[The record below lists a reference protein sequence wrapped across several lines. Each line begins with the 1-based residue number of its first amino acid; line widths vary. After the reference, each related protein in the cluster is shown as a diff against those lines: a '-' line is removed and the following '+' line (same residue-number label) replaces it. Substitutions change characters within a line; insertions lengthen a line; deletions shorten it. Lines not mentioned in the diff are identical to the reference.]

1 MSYHNNNSNSSNS
14 NNNSNNSMA
23 SGGERS
29 PKTKLSPNI
38 SRPGESLE
46 KTGSNRVTQLL
57 PSILQTTVN
66 KQFFD
71 STFEQLLASGSLES
85 IKHFVGET
93 TGDDVRD
100 AVPAVTDNYLLD
112 NRSNDPYQFQPGMV
126 TKSDDNEISTALAYD
141 DLIRSFDYNE
151 VDTNN
156 HHKFLGELGYTLD
169 SPINYDMFINYHRYY
184 WVLDV
189 LPPCEL
195 QYTSIFDMDTVN
207 GETSYTTPVMKN
219 GKTLTLENGMRIKLA
234 PHTVDRF
241 TQTNSANVT
250 FTATVQ
256 NGVNDSLQVYKN
268 NVRQTVTTDYTYN
281 ATTGVV
287 TFTTAP
293 ALNEEVEIHT
303 YYSYSTSGTYENDA
317 ILIVDGVGDPNG
329 IVLTT
334 QFSPGQY
341 EGKQG
346 KRVWCNIT
354 TYSAQEPSGFDADQY
369 SFDFR
374 KFDLREHRMTTRDY
388 TVEQRQSPD
397 QSAWSRSNLWVHEE
411 TIKNVLIYQAV
422 TDDVYTLDRYRAV
435 RPIIEYKTNLEKY
448 NFGKKH
454 VANIDHA
461 LESAIDPATDI
472 VGQTSYNV
480 FPIGFNTEWQIGK
493 GYDFGEKVKVTSGAS
508 PNLVITYWECVKAHG
523 EERKPTHGENREF
536 WEQVTPVELENNDL
550 IIFFNTTNSAYT
562 NKIFTATGVGTS
574 IVLTE
579 TYNFDGSNGATQLN
593 AGEKVVI
600 LNGYNVTDK
609 VLTGETVSNREA
621 PLSGSE
627 IYFDGTTWIQS
638 QQKEHRSQGMK
649 VQLYDVNLTKL
660 DDQAQYP
667 ESTFNGSTIF
677 DFVHSTTSAYDDAL
691 GFNAE
696 YVDYGNT
703 PGLNFDAQL
712 LSKKSTYVQKSNDG
726 SKNQIK
732 NISGQYYYKDFVTGR
747 YYNGWTADRFGQV
760 VKKRIRKVITDAT
773 KPLLVDVGHSKTVSD
788 RYYNIFQESGTL
800 AVSTQPTA
808 LVDDGRVTRVGG
820 KLPTLFFF
828 NDNTYTISTHFPQA
842 EIEFVNMDGSP
853 VGAGIT
859 RTAGSGNTFSIVI
872 ATPTVNSIKYRLVS
886 DPAKFGVI
894 FFTTNANETNV
905 EVRKNG
911 DIFTNFTH
919 VNDIVTINSGLILD
933 DIYEFVFKSDT
944 NYSATGEGNF
954 EVASTQLSNPLNQN
968 FEKVSYG
975 DLIRHLTSQMK
986 ANPLFSGS
994 LHGTNNYRNIVQ
1006 THDTGGLIKQ
1016 QPYSTE
1022 LANQLLVDNNTNPYS
1037 ALQFTN
1043 SNYNEFIN
1051 KFKNKIKQLHN
1062 STEINVPVYQLV
1074 DKTLEALNIGKNS
1087 DHAFAGSQMAMYRD
1101 YKSFD
1106 GSWVLN
1112 QTPTFNLPE
1121 EVNTYDDTFNHV
1133 QVWIQIPDSNGE
1145 HTWRGLIKDVD
1156 YTMDDYSVTVT
1167 LSGIT
1172 FPGSGKNNIHIRW
1185 YKRGSVSFVP
1195 YSAVKLGMI
1204 KPFVPELRS
1213 DYSKDSTGTATDNVI
1228 IGHDGNVHVRN
1239 GTELYARTVVG
1250 FDPIDA
1256 GLWDLELRIYN
1267 NLNRN
1272 LDNVVNQST
1281 YSPNAHRPAVYTWNE
1296 VNNTIRSEFNKYKS
1310 ANNIVALNSTT
1321 YFDGADK
1328 FTWNYSS
1335 VSPNIGGWRG
1345 IYHYFFRTDRPHTHP
1360 WEMLGF
1366 NKKPTWWD
1374 ANYSWTDAVKRA
1386 SLLLALEFGKT
1397 SDPSGSDTFDV
1408 DYSYKNYDWQNNT
1421 LVTLLG
1427 ALNDPVAAGV
1437 CSTPTLEDRQKDFV
1451 FGDWG
1456 PVEAEWRRTSQG
1468 KIANII
1474 SFMRTRPLIALNNYF
1489 RTQRRIVKNLA
1500 GYDIPYI
1507 MDIAYK
1513 GLNSWSTTALT
1524 GSSNIG
1530 KIIESVN
1537 IINPG
1542 SGYTSTPNVT
1552 VTDNFGSGGSVTVKV
1567 ENGAIVG
1574 AKVNFQGVQYYNRP
1588 TLDLSTGNAVLD
1600 PILADDTKTY
1610 FDGLANAIIEFGNT
1624 YGTDADALA
1633 KRFNNISFRPIIKAG
1648 GFVNKNQQFIL
1659 ESSQDKGRVFVPE
1672 ENVDTI
1678 LYTSKPSQEYFF
1690 GGIKVNKTANGY
1702 TINGYDNSQAFFNY
1716 YKPKTNTPGITVS
1729 FEGVITVQVLRYKEY
1744 DTNLSQMDYNTEVR
1758 SIQEVYDFING
1769 YGYYL
1774 NTLGFNQ
1781 QWRSSAS
1788 NFVTWAVGSSTTELP
1803 LIPDA
1808 SRVTVNDGQ
1817 DGYFDNIDKK
1827 YDGVYNII
1835 DANGNQI
1842 RATDIII
1849 DRKSMEPDS
1858 ETLFQ
1863 VKNEET
1869 QIYGIRLYK
1878 VQLEHIFI
1886 FDNVTNFD
1894 DAIHDPTIFLAHK
1907 RIIWRGS
1914 RTKNWN
1920 GKLYSPGYIVD
1931 GDKILP
1937 NFDTTARE
1945 VDLYYGKTKTLGN
1958 KQISDIARFNAG
1970 YNRPEWSHK
1979 LDLDDDAVY
1988 EFVKGSYKYR
1998 GTDHALNAF
2007 MRNSSLFDGN
2017 ATAELLENWAIR
2029 TADFGDTRKRETLE
2043 FQITPDLLTTS
2054 PQPIRFTDELKYDVL
2069 SDIVIDIDSISP
2081 LKVYDSGTTFNTRP
2095 VNNYKA
2101 TSDELFDSDLNKA
2114 GLPLLSESDYR
2125 VINKEDFTQFPTEV
2139 KSAYDHSGDWQDI
2152 GQWDSTISYKFN
2164 EKVLYN
2170 GRSWAMLDEDGSSG
2184 FSTANNPID
2193 VLGSNQLPVIP
2204 STGQTLILDG
2214 NTITLS
2220 KTATSQTRN
2229 TITVIGSQNIASA
2242 NVVTHGS
2249 TVILGES
2256 TTSNTTITFSNSV
2269 VTTTFNDITKT
2280 GTTINPTIQ
2289 GSATAT
2295 LIFDGNTVSFND
2307 PQNITTNITA
2317 QQAYENAFNTSWI
2330 QNQSNIS
2337 STATTRISRIEGLRA
2352 AYVAANSASAWT
2364 TWITTYYTNDAG
2376 LNIDHLRTL
2385 ILAGGSTQ
2393 QPAEFLLDQDLIII
2407 NNIKGTSYTGT
2418 QVISGA
2424 QTVGA
2429 SDITDSQGAMNNGTH
2444 TGDIATYLKDSA
2456 NASTTFA
2463 TGTIVAT
2470 TTTPGFKLYS
2480 LADIVQEIN
2489 DAGISNITASAD
2501 PSSRLSITKTTND
2514 NTTSFSLSISVGTE
2528 NAQVGFNTATE
2539 TINSQ
2544 GSNTQTTPELSIQQ
2558 VIDQINNAGVSGVSA
2573 QRATSNN
2580 ALLQI
2585 NSTNDNLFVGA
2596 GTANSVIGLPTGL
2609 IPATVTTA
2617 TAPVGLSITDIVEK
2631 INNAGITGVTAT
2643 NQSNK
2648 VKLTSTNSTLVI
2660 GAGTANATIG
2670 FVATTLS
2677 ATQSQVSSVFNALVD
2692 ANGNPVFKEQSND
2705 PNIFNIWVADDSE
2718 FGNYN
2723 LGYQVYQTMDFG
2735 MYTYD
2740 ICAGTVSADEAQI
2753 KVKRQTGD
2761 KQSHNLSV
2769 GDYILVRGSD
2779 SVPSIDGIH
2788 RVTRVDN
2795 DTSIFYID
2803 EFIETNGH
2811 VGNIY
2816 PLRKVRFGS
2825 YAELEANRQDKVND
2839 IFKYNFADIRQN
2851 NTSNPIYAFVD
2862 DDGTG
2867 SSAVYSWKGTWS
2879 ENNGHVGEWLLVRKG
2894 IKQARN
2900 DLIENVKLYNAD
2912 TQTTITNLEIFDPA
2926 KGILFGFIENEID
2939 YKITNDIANYN
2950 FNNIDGQVEN
2960 VEAWGR
2966 EYIGRRWWN
2975 TSTAV
2980 YLDYEQGSIDY
2991 QQNNWGRLADGASID
3006 IYEWTASPVLPE
3018 QWADLVA
3025 SKAQIDGNEASGEAY
3040 SNIINGQTV
3049 YNWTEENYYNDKRKQ
3064 TETTYYY
3071 WVKNKTSSIRKSNY
3085 NILQVSQIINNPTN
3099 FNLAWAAQTGSDTIL
3114 LANIRPFISPSTVA
3128 QVNLKVTSNASPM
3141 QEWLM
3146 LAEGDPNVTV
3156 PEYLHIKM
3164 RDSLAGFNR
3173 FSIDKPFTTWSATT
3187 VYNKDEVVKYDDKY
3201 YISLIA
3207 NNLNDQPDLDTNQEE
3222 WSRIYDFNLIE
3233 STQSDD
3239 ISIWRG
3245 QPVPDL
3251 KLHKYNRYG
3260 HQIRPRQ
3267 SLFRDLKE
3275 ARQNFV
3281 HSVNSLLSEVNVID
3295 EINNWENAFSTTF
3308 VEGTVTYRVKDY
3320 VNLIDW
3326 HLAGFNPNTVADL
3339 VYNTKQDYIDAGE
3352 PTDDGTY
3359 VLIKST
3365 SPGADIDRSEMYH
3378 FTGGTDV
3385 LVFKEKATVQ
3395 VSEEMWNQAKF
3406 GHGYDTIGFD
3416 VTPFDSCSDNVIG
3429 KLMDLLRTEIFI
3441 GRHHVMYNKM
3451 WFKLLYSAILQNTA
3465 SDFAFKTTYTHLG
3478 VKRPLLTAKQNYQE
3492 YNIQTVEDFVK
3503 DIKPFHTKLLS
3514 SMESN
3519 TFGEATNIEID
3530 EEPRTGVITLKYADH
3545 SVREWEG
3552 DTELLGGQF
3561 GVPHNT
3567 NLDESQFTTA
3577 QASFTDIY
3585 DGNVFIQPVQ
3595 EGWGEELVPTDFTEN
3610 INMLVQTNESGA
3622 ITVTAGPTY
3631 SVNAQ
3636 ETGPR
3641 GITFNNDGTKMFI
3654 TGTTGDDVNE
3664 YTLSNG
3670 FDLSSTVTFVDSYAV
3685 TECPNPTA
3693 VKFNA
3698 NGTQMFVTG
3707 VGNSNVH
3714 EYALT
3719 TGFDVS
3725 TAGFTQTLVTTVDSD
3740 NFGLDF
3746 KPDGTKMWITG
3757 DQNNKIYE
3765 FNLSSAF
3772 DISTATFNQDLTM
3785 TAIDVEPF
3793 GIEWS
3798 PNGKR
3803 LFVVGTR
3810 GNGVDEWRASTAF
3823 DISTL
3828 THVGF
3833 YSIGGNPS
3841 GIHFSPDGLNMFITG
3856 NVSDLVKSYTLSDPY
3871 RLIVND
3877 GITAGPDTRTF
3888 RMMQY
3893 QPMNIQISN
3902 AIVDAQKT
3910 TLTANITEFDTTI
3923 PVTDASIL
3931 DDPNTISAV
3940 PGVIYIGSE
3949 RIEYQAIEQ
3958 NNLLFCT
3965 RGTLGTSIKAH
3976 TSGDTVVNSGPTT
3989 EIPIVDEF
3997 SHYGDGLRLAYNDS
4011 GISLSAPGTTPEHAF
4026 IRNAGKGTI

>member
-1 MSYHNNNSNSSNS
+1 MS
-14 NNNSNNSMA
+14 
-23 SGGERS
+23 ERKPNPS
-29 PKTKLSPNI
+29 LAPNI
-38 SRPGESLE
+38 QRPGESLE
-46 KTGSNRVTQLL
+46 KTGTKRVTELL
-57 PSILQTTVN
+57 PDILKTTVN

-100 AVPAVTDNYLLD
+100 AVPAITDNYLLD

-126 TKSDDNEISTALAYD
+126 NKNEDNSISHALAYD
-141 DLIRSFDYNE
+141 DLLRSFDYNE

-156 HHKFLGELGYTLD
+156 HHKFLAEVGYTLD
-169 SPINYDMFINYHRYY
+169 LPINYDMFINYHRYY

-189 LPPCEL
+189 MPPCEL
-195 QYTSIFDMDTVN
+195 QYTTGFDMDTIN

-241 TQTNSANVT
+241 TQTNSANTT

-256 NGVNDSLQVYKN
+256 NGVQDSLRVYKN
-268 NVRQTVTTDYTYN
+268 NSKQDITTDYTYN

-293 ALNEEVEIHT
+293 AVNEEIEIHT

-354 TYSAQEPSGFDADQY
+354 TYSAQEPSGFDEDQY

-388 TVEQRQSPD
+388 TCEQRQSPD

-411 TIKNVLIYQAV
+411 TIKNALIYQGV

-435 RPIIEYKTNLEKY
+435 RPIIEYKANLEKF

-454 VANIDHA
+454 VVNVDHA
-461 LESAIDPATDI
+461 LESAIDPATVI
-472 VGQTSYNV
+472 VGQTSFNV
-480 FPIGFNTEWQIGK
+480 FPIGFNTEWTAR
-493 GYDFGEKVKVTSGAS
+493 GYDFGEKVKVTSGSS
-508 PNLVITYWECVKAHG
+508 PNFVITYWECVKAHG
-523 EERKPTHGENREF
+523 EERKPTHGEHLEF

-562 NKIFTATGVGTS
+562 NKIFTVTGVGVS
-574 IVLTE
+574 IALTE
-579 TYNFDGSNGATQLN
+579 TYNFDGSNSATQLT
-593 AGEKVVI
+593 AGEKILI
-600 LNGYNVTDK
+600 LNGHNVTDK
-609 VLTGETVSNREA
+609 VLAGESISNREA

-649 VQLYDVNLTKL
+649 VQLYDVDLIKL
-660 DDQAQYP
+660 DSATQYP
-667 ESTFNGSTIF
+667 DSDFNGSTIF
-677 DFVHSTTSAYDDAL
+677 DFVHSTTSSYDDAL

-712 LSKKSTYVQKSNDG
+712 LSKKSTYVQKSSDG

-732 NISGQYYYKDFVTGR
+732 NIIGQYYYKDFVNDR

-760 VKKRIRKVITDAT
+760 VKKRIRKVITDPS
-773 KPLLVDVGHSKTVSD
+773 KPLLVDVGHSKTISD
-788 RYYNIFQESGTL
+788 RYYNIFQESSTL

-808 LVDDGRVTRVGG
+808 NVSDGRVTRVGG

-853 VGAGIT
+853 VGGGIL
-859 RTAGSGNTFSIVI
+859 RTAGSGNTFTIVI
-872 ATPTVNSIKYRLVS
+872 TTPTVNSIKYRLVS

-894 FFTTNANETNV
+894 FFTENANETNV

-911 DIFTNFTH
+911 KAFTNFTH
-919 VNDIVTINSGLILD
+919 TNNIVTISSGLVLD
-933 DIYEFVFKSDT
+933 DIYEFVFKSDA

-986 ANPLFSGS
+986 SNPLFTGN

-1016 QPYSTE
+1016 QPFSTE

-1043 SNYNEFIN
+1043 ANYNEFIN
-1051 KFKNKIKQLHN
+1051 KFKNKITQLHN

-1087 DHAFAGSQMAMYRD
+1087 SNAFATSQMAMYRD

-1112 QTPTFNLPE
+1112 QTPTFDLPE
-1121 EVNTYDDTFNHV
+1121 EVNIYDDTFNHV

-1145 HTWRGLIKDVD
+1145 HIWRGLVKDVD

-1204 KPFVPELRS
+1204 KPFVPELRT
-1213 DYSKDSTGTATDNVI
+1213 DYSKDSTGTATDSVI

-1250 FDPIDA
+1250 FDPVDA

-1267 NLNRN
+1267 NLNSN

-1281 YSPNAHRPAVYTWNE
+1281 WTPNAHRPAVYTWSE

-1321 YFDGADK
+1321 YFDGSDK
-1328 FTWNYSS
+1328 FTWNYST

-1374 ANYSWTDAVKRA
+1374 ANYSWTDAPKRTA
-1386 SLLLALEFGKT
+1386 LLLALEFGKT
-1397 SDPSGSDTFDV
+1397 SNPSSSDTYDV

-1427 ALNDPVAAGV
+1427 ALNDPITAGV
-1437 CSTPTLEDRQKDFV
+1437 CSTPTLTDRQKDFE

-1489 RTQRRIVKNLA
+1489 RTQRRVVKNLA

-1513 GLNSWSTTALT
+1513 GLNSWADMALT

-1542 SGYTSTPNVT
+1542 SGYTSSPNVI
-1552 VTDNFGSGGSVTVKV
+1552 VTDNFGSGGSVVVKV
-1567 ENGAIVG
+1567 ENGSVVG

-1588 TLDLSTGNAVLD
+1588 QLDVSTGNAVLD

-1633 KRFNNISFRPIIKAG
+1633 KRFYNISFRPIIKAG
-1648 GFVNKNQQFIL
+1648 GFVSRNQQFIL

-1672 ENVDTI
+1672 ENIDTI
-1678 LYTSKPSQEYFF
+1678 LYTNKPSQEYFF

-1702 TINGYDNSQAFFNY
+1702 TIDGYDNSLAYFNY
-1716 YKPKTNTPGITVS
+1716 YKPRTSTPGITVT
-1729 FEGVITVQVLRYKEY
+1729 FEGVTTVQVLRYNEY
-1744 DTNLSQMDYNTEVR
+1744 ENILSQLDYNTELT
-1758 SIQEVYDFING
+1758 SIQEVYNFING
-1769 YGYYL
+1769 YGHYL

-1788 NFVTWAVGSSTTELP
+1788 NFVTWAVGSSTVQLP
-1803 LIPDA
+1803 LIPD
-1808 SRVTVNDGQ
+1808 SSKVTVNDGQ

-1842 RATDIII
+1842 RAYDVLI

-1858 ETLFQ
+1858 ETVFQ
-1863 VKNEET
+1863 VKDEEAT

-1886 FDNVTNFD
+1886 FDNITNFD

-1920 GKLYSPGYIVD
+1920 GKLYSPGYIVNENS
-1931 GDKILP
+1931 ILP

-1945 VDLYYGKTKTLGN
+1945 VDQYYGRTKTLGN

-1998 GTDHALNAF
+1998 GTDHALSAF
-2007 MRNSSLFDGN
+2007 MRNNSLFDGN

-2054 PQPIRFTDELKYDVL
+2054 PQPVRFTDGLKHDVL

-2095 VNNYKA
+2095 VNNYKS

-2114 GLPLLSESDYR
+2114 GLPLLLESDYR

-2139 KSAYDHSGDWQDI
+2139 KPAYDHSGDWQDI
-2152 GQWDSTISYKFN
+2152 GQWDSTVSYKFN
-2164 EKVLYN
+2164 EKVLYT

-2184 FSTANNPID
+2184 FSTANDPID

-2204 STGQTLILDG
+2204 SAGQTLIIDG

-2229 TITVIGSQNIASA
+2229 TITVTGSNNISSS

-2249 TVILGES
+2249 TVIFGES
-2256 TTSNTTITFSNSV
+2256 STNNTTITFSNSV
-2269 VTTTFNDITKT
+2269 ITTTFNDITKT
-2280 GTTINPTIQ
+2280 GSVINPSFTGSNSSTLIIDGTTIT
-2289 GSATAT
+2289 
-2295 LIFDGNTVSFND
+2295 FND
-2307 PQNITTNITA
+2307 TTSSSSNITA
-2317 QQAYENAFNTSWI
+2317 QTAYENAFNASWT
-2330 QNQSNIS
+2330 QNQSSIA

-2352 AYVAANSASAWT
+2352 AYIASNSAAAWT
-2364 TWITTYYTNDAG
+2364 TWITTYYANNAG
-2376 LNIDHLRTL
+2376 LNISQL
-2385 ILAGGSTQ
+2385 ITEIGLAGSTQ
-2393 QPAEFLLDQDLIII
+2393 TAAQFLLDQDLIII
-2407 NNIKGTSYTGT
+2407 NNIQGTNYIGT
-2418 QVISGA
+2418 NVANGTE
-2424 QTVGA
+2424 TVA
-2429 SDITDSQGAMNNGTH
+2429 PADITNSQAALNNGSFTAN
-2444 TGDIATYLKDSA
+2444 IANYLKSA
-2456 NASTTFA
+2456 SNASTTF
-2463 TGTIVAT
+2463 TINTIVT
-2470 TTTPGFKLYS
+2470 TQSSSNFKVYQLS
-2480 LADIVQEIN
+2480 DIIQEIN
-2489 DAGISNITASAD
+2489 DASISNVTASAD
-2501 PSSRLSITKTTND
+2501 TSSKLKITKTTND
-2514 NTTSFSLSISVGTE
+2514 NTTSFSLSISVGSLNNT
-2528 NAQVGFNTATE
+2528 VGFNSATE
-2539 TINSQ
+2539 TINST
-2544 GSNTQTTPELSIQQ
+2544 SSSTQSTPNLTIQQ
-2558 VIDQINNAGVSGVSA
+2558 VLDQINGAGVSGVSA
-2573 QRATSNN
+2573 QLGTNN
-2580 ALLQI
+2580 NTVLQI
-2585 NSTNDNLFVGA
+2585 NATLPNLFIGS

-2609 IPATVTTA
+2609 VPATVTTA
-2617 TAPVGLSITDIVEK
+2617 TSSIGLNITDIVER
-2631 INNAGITGVTAT
+2631 INSAAISGVTAV

-2660 GAGTANATIG
+2660 GSGTANSTIG
-2670 FVATTLS
+2670 LIAQTYS
-2677 ATQSQVSSVFNALVD
+2677 ATQSQVSAVFNALVD
-2692 ANGNPVFKEQSND
+2692 ANGVPVFKEQSND

-2740 ICAGTVSADEAQI
+2740 ICAGVVSADEAQI
-2753 KVKRQTGD
+2753 KVRRQTGD
-2761 KQSHNLSV
+2761 TQAHNLSI

-2779 SVPSIDGIH
+2779 SVPNIDGIH
-2788 RVTRVDN
+2788 RVTRIDN
-2795 DTSIFYID
+2795 DPAIFYID

-2816 PLRKVRFGS
+2816 PLRKMRFKS
-2825 YAELEANRQDKVND
+2825 YADLEANRQDKVND

-2867 SSAVYSWKGTWS
+2867 TSAVYSWLGTWS
-2879 ENNGHVGEWLLVRKG
+2879 ENNGHVGSWNKVRSG

-2900 DLIENVKLYNAD
+2900 DLIENIKLYNAD

-2926 KGILFGFIENEID
+2926 KGILFGFVDNEID
-2939 YKITNDIANYN
+2939 FKITNDIANYN
-2950 FNNIDGQVEN
+2950 YNNIDGEVIN

-2966 EYIGRRWWN
+2966 QHIGKRWWN
-2975 TSTAV
+2975 TSTSV

-2991 QQNNWGRLADGASID
+2991 QQNNWGRLADGASVD

-3018 QWADLVA
+3018 QWVDLV
-3025 SKAQIDGNEASGEAY
+3025 SKKVQVDGNEASGEVY
-3040 SNIINGQTV
+3040 GNVINGQTV

-3064 TETTYYY
+3064 TETVYYF
-3071 WVKNKTSSIRKSNY
+3071 WVKNKTSSVRKSNY
-3085 NILQVSQIINNPTN
+3085 NILQVAQIITNPAN
-3099 FNLAWAAQTGSDTIL
+3099 FNLAWAAQTGNDTIL
-3114 LANIRPFISPSTVA
+3114 LANIRPFVSESTVA
-3128 QVNLKVTSNASPM
+3128 QVNLKVTSNASSM

-3146 LAEGDPNVTV
+3146 LAEGDPNCTV

-3173 FSIDKPFTTWSATT
+3173 YSVDFPFGDWSSSS
-3187 VYNKDEVVKYDDKY
+3187 VYVKDAVVRENNEF
-3201 YISLIA
+3201 YISLVD
-3207 NNLNDQPDLDTNQEE
+3207 NNVNQQPNLDTNMSH
-3222 WSRIYDFNLIE
+3222 WSRVYDFNFVE

-3267 SLFRDLKE
+3267 SLFRNLKD

-3326 HLAGFNPNTVADL
+3326 HLVEKDNDGNVTYRFNPNIVADL
-3339 VYNTKQDYIDAGE
+3339 VYDTFDDYLNAGE
-3352 PTDDGTY
+3352 PESDGSY
-3359 VLIKST
+3359 VLIKSS

-3378 FTGGTDV
+3378 FTGGTDK

-3395 VSEEMWNQAKF
+3395 ISEEMWNQAKF
-3406 GHGYDTIGFD
+3406 GHGFDTIGFD

-3451 WFKLLYSAILQNTA
+3451 WFKLLYNAILQNTA

-3478 VKRPLLTAKQNYQE
+3478 VKRPLLTEKQNYQE

-3519 TFGEATNIEID
+3519 TFGESTNIEID
-3530 EEPRTGVITLKYADH
+3530 EEPRTGVITLKYEDH
-3545 SVREWEG
+3545 STRDWACDVVL
-3552 DTELLGGQF
+3552 TGGQF

-3577 QASFTDIY
+3577 QSSFTDIY
-3585 DGNVFIQPVQ
+3585 NGNVFIQPVC

-3610 INMLVQTNESGA
+3610 INMLVQTNASGSV
-3622 ITVTAGPTY
+3622 TVTAGATY
-3631 SVNAQ
+3631 SVNSE

-3641 GITFNNDGTKMFI
+3641 GITFNNDGTKMFVC
-3654 TGTTGDDVNE
+3654 GTTGDDVNE
-3664 YTLSNG
+3664 YTLSVG
-3670 FDLSSTVTFVDSYAV
+3670 FDLTSTVTFIDSYAV

-3698 NGTQMFVTG
+3698 NGTQMYVTG

-3725 TAGFTQTLVTTVDSD
+3725 TASFTQTLVTTVDSD

-3746 KPDGTKMWITG
+3746 KDDGTKMYITG
-3757 DQNNKIYE
+3757 DQTNKIHEY
-3765 FNLSSAF
+3765 NLSSAF
-3772 DISTATFNQDLTM
+3772 DISTATFNQDLSV
-3785 TAIDVEPF
+3785 TATDIEPF

-3798 PNGKR
+3798 PDGQR
-3803 LFVVGTR
+3803 LFIVGTR
-3810 GNGVDEWRASTAF
+3810 GNGVDEFKVPTPW
-3823 DISTL
+3823 DISTA

-3833 YSIGGNPS
+3833 YFIGGNPS

-3856 NVSDLVKSYTLSDPY
+3856 NTSDLVKSYALSDPY
-3871 RLIVND
+3871 RLILLD
-3877 GITAGPDTRTF
+3877 GTSATADSRSF

-3893 QPMNIQISN
+3893 QPMDIQISN
-3902 AIVDAQKT
+3902 VIVDTQKT

-3923 PVTDASIL
+3923 PVTDATVL

-3940 PGVIYIGSE
+3940 PGVIYIGNE

-3976 TSGDTVVNSGPTT
+3976 TSGDTVINNGPTT
-3989 EIPIVDEF
+3989 KIPTVDKF

-4011 GISLSAPGTTPEHAF
+4011 GISLTAAGTTPEHAF